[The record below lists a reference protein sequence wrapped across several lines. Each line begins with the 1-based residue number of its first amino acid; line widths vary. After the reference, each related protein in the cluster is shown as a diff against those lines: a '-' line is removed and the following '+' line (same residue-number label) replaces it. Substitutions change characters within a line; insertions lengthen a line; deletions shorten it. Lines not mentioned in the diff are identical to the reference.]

1 MRFRLFLLSFLP
13 LLALAAFVGPTGRP
27 KPRAI
32 TVYLVR
38 HAEKGPLTDPQQ
50 PTEQPLSAAGAQRA
64 QALREALRKA
74 PIVAIYSTD
83 TKRTRDTAAPLATA
97 RKLSPESYVADAPG
111 LAALATRIRQ
121 TTPAGRAA
129 LVVGHSN
136 TVLETIEALGA
147 PRPVKTIGDD
157 EFSYLF
163 EVTLPASGGP
173 ATAVARYYGAATP
186 QRP

>member
-13 LLALAAFVGPTGRP
+13 LLLSVLAFTTPDAA
-27 KPRAI
+27 KPRAA
-32 TVYLVR
+32 TVYVVR
-38 HAEKGPLTDPQQ
+38 HAEKGPLTDPQK
-50 PTEQPLSAAGAQRA
+50 PTEQPLSEAGQRRA
-64 QALREALRKA
+64 IELAVTLRKA
-74 PIVAIYSTD
+74 PIVGIYSTD
-83 TKRTRDTAAPLATA
+83 TKRTRDTAAPLTAA

-121 TTPAGRAA
+121 TTPAGKAA

-147 PRPVKTIGDD
+147 PRPVKAIADD

-163 EVTLPASGGP
+163 EVTLPADGGP
-173 ATAVARYYGAATP
+173 ATVAVRRYGAHK
-186 QRP
+186 